1 MQKELIHKR
10 QIIVGGTAETLGYEI
25 ISALKKAGY
34 KVVFASSRNEVT
46 KLSEN
51 YDNIVAIIIDGDQN
65 DFSPVSQ
72 PVEKFC
78 ITRIT
83 PLFILISEFR
93 MSAVALALQE
103 GYDEFLAKPVGAD
116 ELLSIVENTK
126 HHHLDF
132 GGKFIKH

>member
-1 MQKELIHKR
+1 MQKELIHKK
-10 QIIVGGTAETLGYEI
+10 QIIVGGTTETLGSETI
-25 ISALKKAGY
+25 TALQKVGY
-34 KVVFASSRNEVT
+34 RVVFAFSGKEVT
-46 KLSEN
+46 KLSVN
-51 YDNIVAIIIDGDQN
+51 NDNIVAIIIDRDQN

-78 ITRIT
+78 ITRIA

-116 ELLSIVENTK
+116 ELLSILKNTE
-126 HHHLDF
+126 HHQFYF
-132 GGKFIKH
+132 GGKFINH